1 MSRIH
6 SAPGQ
11 ISVASWST
19 LQQAAGRL
27 AAIAAKWIAST
38 MSRRVERRALRELAA
53 LDDRAL
59 ADIGLVRAD
68 LVSLRE
74 PRRDAVRLGPFSV
87 PLTSSRALGA

>member
-11 ISVASWST
+11 TSVANWPT

-27 AAIAAKWIAST
+27 AAIAANWIAST
-38 MSRRVERRALRELAA
+38 VSRRVERRALRELAA

-68 LVSLRE
+68 LMSLRE
-74 PRRDAVRLGPFSV
+74 AR
-87 PLTSSRALGA
+87 